1 MFHQTINLLDKPT
14 EHGFM
19 PTVKTYVLD
28 TVDNDKLRP
37 AVIVFP
43 GGGYSGC
50 SYREGERV
58 ALAYN
63 SAGFHSFV
71 VDYRCSPH
79 RHPAPLYDAA
89 AAIKY
94 IREHAKEWKIDP
106 DMIVV
111 VGFSAGG
118 HLAASIST
126 LWNNERFFSE
136 EEIASEIYK
145 PNASILCYPV
155 ITSGEKAHRG
165 SFDNLLGKDAP
176 QELVDFLSLE
186 NRVSENTPPTF
197 LWHTFDDKGVP
208 CENSLYY
215 AEALA
220 KYKIQ
225 CELHIYPIGAHGQSR
240 ATNETIWCVS
250 NFRRTYGWL
259 EQSCEWLVDL
269 FKLTK

>member
-1 MFHQTINLLDKPT
+1 MIHNIVNLLEKPT
-14 EHGFM
+14 EFDFM
-19 PTVKTYVLD
+19 PTLKTYVLD
-28 TVDNDKLRP
+28 TVERDTLRP

-43 GGGYSGC
+43 GGGYEGC

-71 VDYRCSPH
+71 VYYRCAPH

-89 AAIKY
+89 AAVKY
-94 IREHAKEWKIDP
+94 VRNHAKEWKIDP
-106 DMIVV
+106 NMIVV
-111 VGFSAGG
+111 AGFSAGG

-126 LWNNERFFSE
+126 LWNSEKFFSH
-136 EEIASEIYK
+136 EEITSEIYK
-145 PNASILCYPV
+145 PNASILSYPV

-176 QELVDFLSLE
+176 QDLVEFMSLE
-186 NRVSENTPPTF
+186 NRVSENTPPAF

-215 AEALA
+215 AEALS
-220 KYKIQ
+220 KFGVP
-225 CELHIYPIGAHGQSR
+225 CELHIYPVGGHGQSR
-240 ATNETIWCVS
+240 TTRETIWCVS
-250 NFRRTYGWL
+250 NFRRKYNWL
-259 EQSCEWLVDL
+259 NESCEWLVDL
-269 FKLTK
+269 FELA